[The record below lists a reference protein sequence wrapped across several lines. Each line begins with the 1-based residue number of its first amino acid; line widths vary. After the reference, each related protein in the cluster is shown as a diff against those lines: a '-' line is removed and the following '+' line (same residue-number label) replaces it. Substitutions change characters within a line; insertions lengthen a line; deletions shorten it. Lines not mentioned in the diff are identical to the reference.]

1 MYSLPDIGWTHFF
14 QQQLTEDDNDLVPA
28 RVATLSRGIFQLLT
42 DRGERTASLSGRLG
56 YESERLIDLPVV
68 GDWVLA
74 RISSDSAV
82 IERVLK
88 RRTKLSRIAPSD
100 QQRLTEE
107 QALATNVDVV
117 FLVASLTREF
127 NPRRIERYLTQ
138 VWESGARPFLVL
150 NKVDLVES
158 PLDYV
163 KQVEDMI
170 DDIALT
176 SAATGTGVDEIRRE
190 LRPGLTVVFV
200 GSSGVG
206 KSSLINRL
214 LGGDVQTVYDVRGGD
229 DKGRHTTSARE
240 MLLVPGGGVI
250 IDTPGL
256 RQMQVLADPS
266 VLGKTFSDVE
276 GIAEEC
282 AFSDCTHTTEPNCA
296 VIAAVEAGE
305 LDGGRLRGY
314 LKLQSDLAFADRRI
328 SRRTDRAAL
337 LAEKKK
343 RKTIR
348 KANRRRDKER
358 GREHY
363 R

>member
-14 QQQLTEDDNDLVPA
+14 QQQLTEDDNDLKPA
-28 RVATLSRGIFQLLT
+28 RVATLSRGIFRLLT
-42 DRGERTASLSGRLG
+42 ERGERTASLSGRLG
-56 YESERLIDLPVV
+56 YESEHLIDLPVV

-117 FLVASLTREF
+117 FLVTSLTREF

-150 NKVDLVES
+150 NKIDLVES
-158 PLDYV
+158 PLDYA
-163 KQVEDMI
+163 KQVEDMA
-170 DDIALT
+170 DGLVLT
-176 SAATGTGVDEIRRE
+176 SAATGSGVDEIRRE

-214 LGGDVQTVYDVRGGD
+214 LNDDVQTVYDIRGGD
-229 DKGRHTTSARE
+229 DKGRHTTTARE

-256 RQMQVLADPS
+256 RQLQVLADPS
-266 VLGKTFSDVE
+266 ALGKTFSDVE

-282 AFSDCTHTTEPNCA
+282 AFSDCTHTAEPNCA

-305 LDGGRLRGY
+305 LDDGRRRGY
-314 LKLQSDLAFADRRI
+314 QKLQSDLAFADRR
-328 SRRTDRAAL
+328 RDRAAQ

-343 RKTIR
+343 RKTIS
-348 KANRRRDKER
+348 KTNRRRDKQR
-358 GREHY
+358 GRGRY